1 MQLSAL
7 SSYAPIKIWKIDPF
21 AYCPSDASGQ
31 SETCG
36 IGRVRHV
43 EVEDAFTNIL
53 PKGAEGK
60 PDDGKKYSVFDVRKC
75 EVPFAVAVVGLEYI
89 NDENIAVTI
98 LKASFFDYSPDTGL
112 LRPDARNA
120 TYVVKFLSTVTMS
133 MRDTPWDRDSSSAA
147 ASAAE
152 GSLCP
157 AMRRLPNV
165 GSLLAEASV
174 ALVEVVRKVL
184 DVVLVLPGLVQMWDR
199 QQSCPLVTHGHSLL
213 QRCGSDLLSM
223 DDFFDALNRAN
234 AHFWRSFSIVAE
246 RVRDLGVDRVA
257 NVIDGVAYYGESTI
271 SPTTAFSS
279 FVRTVKL
286 PTKEMGTQAM
296 QGVMLVGS
304 R

>member
-21 AYCPSDASGQ
+21 AYCPSDASGA

-36 IGRVRHV
+36 IGRVHHA
-43 EVEDAFTNIL
+43 EVEDAFTKIVPAGEN
-53 PKGAEGK
+53 GNA
-60 PDDGKKYSVFDVRKC
+60 DAYNVFDVRKC
-75 EVPFAVAVVGLEYI
+75 NVPFAVAVVGLEYI
-89 NDENIAVTI
+89 NEENIAVTI

-112 LRPDARNA
+112 LRPDAKNA
-120 TYVVKFLSTVTMS
+120 SYIVKFLSTSTMA
-133 MRDTPWDRDSSSAA
+133 MQDTPWDRDAQLAA
-147 ASAAE
+147 TSAAE

-165 GSLLAEASV
+165 GSMLAETLV
-174 ALVEVVRKVL
+174 AAAEILRKVL
-184 DVVLVLPGLVQMWDR
+184 DVILVLPGLVQMWES
-199 QQSCPLVTHGHSLL
+199 QQNCPLVTHGHSLL
-213 QRCGSDLLSM
+213 QRCGTDLLSL

-271 SPTTAFSS
+271 SPTTQFAT
-279 FVRTVKL
+279 FVRAVRL
-286 PTKEMGTQAM
+286 PTKELGSQVM
-296 QGVMLVGS
+296 QGVMQVGN